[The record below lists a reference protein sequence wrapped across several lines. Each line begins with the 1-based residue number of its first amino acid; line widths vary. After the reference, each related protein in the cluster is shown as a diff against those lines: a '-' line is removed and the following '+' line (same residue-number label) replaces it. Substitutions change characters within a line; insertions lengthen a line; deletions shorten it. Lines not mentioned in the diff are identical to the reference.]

1 MPPAPPPTVG
11 IPNPVADPIAEAPAA
26 VWYVR
31 PPTGSQYGPA
41 RGDVMRKWIAEGR
54 VSSDSLVWREG
65 WADWRSASQLFPN
78 LGAAGASAPAAGP
91 LGNMPSAPR
100 SARTAARYAAKQKGG
115 TGMAIAALVVLGL
128 VCVVLVGVLIY
139 VLGNL

>member
-1 MPPAPPPTVG
+1 MRV
-11 IPNPVADPIAEAPAA
+11 
-26 VWYVR
+26 
-31 PPTGSQYGPA
+31 A
-41 RGDVMRKWIAEGR
+41 RGASGGVACRWYGHP
-54 VSSDSLVWREG
+54 SWRTSCG
-65 WADWRSASQLFPN
+65 
-78 LGAAGASAPAAGP
+78 SAPAAGP
-91 LGNMPSAPR
+91 LGNLPSAPR